1 MLLTNAVVTMSD
13 VPLSLD
19 RLLGSSL
26 HSTLHARVVYQ
37 LSRRLGQGGTAMAF
51 LAVRHSAEG
60 QSPVVIKMILPQVAD
75 DSGDRAMTII
85 KKEAVALGRLNER
98 VPPCPYVVRLVDTGS
113 VDFKIG
119 TSSIPLPWLALEY
132 VHGGVEGTTLTDRVI
147 TSVRATGYA
156 FDPARAAHCIRSLG
170 LGLGEI
176 HAEGVL
182 HRDLTPG
189 NVLCCGA
196 GDSELFKISDFGF
209 ARPSGLAATFGDAV
223 VGTPGYVALE
233 QLDSKLQEGPWT
245 DIFSL
250 AAISYYV
257 LTGENYFR
265 FKSIGESVLGL
276 QRPERRSI
284 TEAKALAP
292 ELRGREAACRAIDMA
307 LATATAHDPRVRP
320 NNARLFI
327 DSLLPWIW
335 RDQSPT
341 RPSERWMAGLSKL
354 DRGDLGKLDWRVLH
368 PPGDDRVVLSAAWN
382 AAGHAL
388 CSTTQGL
395 SYWNGTDWLPTTHYP
410 KVSSVHFVR
419 RLSPTSWLVGADNN
433 RLIEYSREGWRD
445 LYRGPDPNV
454 TFTDCVGEFEDI
466 AVTVGVPAS
475 GPALLCALVGGHWLK
490 PLPVDDAAVV
500 TAIAR
505 TGDET
510 WLVVGRRRQG
520 GAFAAVY
527 HPLEW
532 ALEPLSVPPSRV
544 LLACAARW
552 EQQATLAV
560 GSDGV
565 VLELQREQLL
575 SATLPAPVDLSAV
588 AIDTFG
594 QRWAASPGRIW
605 YSDTSRA
612 WRCAHAEPSWTVPFV
627 SVTAEVGMVC
637 AMTVDGA
644 VLECQSTGTATTRP
658 GGL

>member
-1 MLLTNAVVTMSD
+1 MSD
-13 VPLSLD
+13 PPLSLD
-19 RLLGSSL
+19 RLLGTNL
-26 HSTLHARVVYQ
+26 PSTLHPRVVYQ

-51 LAVRHSAEG
+51 LAVRHSPEG
-60 QSPVVIKMILPQVAD
+60 QSPVVIKMILPQIAD
-75 DSGDRAMTII
+75 EKGDRAMTII

-113 VDFKIG
+113 VDFRVG
-119 TSSIPLPWLALEY
+119 TTSIPLPWLALEY
-132 VHGGVEGTTLTDRVI
+132 VHGGVEGTTLTERVLA
-147 TSVRATGYA
+147 SVRTTGYA

-170 LGLGEI
+170 LGLSEI

-209 ARPSGLAATFGDAV
+209 ARPAGLAATFGDAV

-257 LTGENYFR
+257 LTAESYFR
-265 FKSIGESVLGL
+265 FKSIGESVIGL
-276 QRPERRSI
+276 SRPERRSI

-307 LATATAHDPRVRP
+307 LATATARDPSARP
-320 NNARLFI
+320 DNARLFI

-335 RDQSPT
+335 REQSSS
-341 RPSERWMAGLSKL
+341 RPSERWVTGLAKL
-354 DRGDLGKLDWRVLH
+354 ERGDLGVLDWRVLH

-388 CSTTQGL
+388 CSTTRGL
-395 SYWNGTDWLPTTHYP
+395 SYWNGTEWLPTTHHP
-410 KVSSVHFVR
+410 PVSSVHFVR
-419 RLSPTSWLVGADNN
+419 RLSPTSWLVGADKH

-445 LYRGPDPNV
+445 RQRGPDPSV

-466 AVTVGVPAS
+466 AVSIGVPAS
-475 GPALLCALVGGHWLK
+475 GPPMLYALVGGHWLK
-490 PLPVDDAAVV
+490 PLPVPDAAFL
-500 TAIAR
+500 TAVAR
-505 TGDET
+505 TSDET
-510 WLVVGRRRQG
+510 WLVVGRRRDG

-527 HPLEW
+527 YPLAW
-532 ALEPLSVPPSRV
+532 ALEPILVPPSRV
-544 LLACAARW
+544 LLACATRW
-552 EQQATLAV
+552 EQRATLAV
-560 GSDGV
+560 GADGV
-565 VLELQREQLL
+565 VLELQQGQVL
-575 SATLPAPVDLSAV
+575 ATNLPSPVDLSAV

-605 YSDTSRA
+605 YSDGSRS
-612 WRCAHAEPSWTVPFV
+612 WRCAHALPDWSAPFV
-627 SVTAEVGMVC
+627 SLTAEVGMVC
-637 AMTVDGA
+637 AMTADGA

-658 GGL
+658 GG